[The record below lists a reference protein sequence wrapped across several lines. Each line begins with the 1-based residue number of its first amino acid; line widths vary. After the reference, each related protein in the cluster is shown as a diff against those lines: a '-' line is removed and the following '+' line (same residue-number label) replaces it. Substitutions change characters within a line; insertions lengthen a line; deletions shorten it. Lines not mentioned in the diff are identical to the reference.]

1 LYPSDDYLLFHM
13 SMLENDLLNCGDTAS
28 VSSTRKDGLLLVL
41 ALTTLI
47 AGTLLLYEPVI
58 HHGFINYDDGV
69 YVSGNPRVLAGLSWK
84 NVMWAFT
91 TTYFSNWHPL
101 TWLSYMLIGQFSKAD
116 PAGYHIA
123 NLLLHAVNAALLFLL
138 LYRGTGSLWR
148 SFIVAAMFAVHPLNV
163 ESVAWI
169 SEQKNLLSTMFW
181 LLSTLAYG
189 WYVLNPN
196 WKRYLT
202 VAGLFVLGLMAK
214 PIVVTLPFVFL
225 LLDYWPLQRMRFGQS
240 RDPNLQSKD
249 FFALVL
255 EKVPL
260 MMLSVASAVIT
271 VIAQKSGGAVKSA
284 NAYPFTVRL
293 ENALLAYAG
302 YIYKTFWPS
311 KLAIFYPHPGSSS
324 AAWKIA
330 LAAALLMLITWV
342 VLRFKQ
348 QRYLRVGWFFYLG
361 TLVPVIGL
369 IQIGNQAMADRYAYI
384 PLIGLFLMIVWSIS
398 EWVPATQVSKY
409 LLRGACFG
417 VLLALSWSTRIQL
430 GYWQDNIALFS
441 HALEVTSNN
450 ATAHVGLGSALAQTG
465 RLDEAARHFYS
476 ALMIKPND
484 EMAHFNLAAYRLYQG
499 DREGALQEFQVVLH
513 YTNSN
518 IVAANAHM
526 QMAAIYSQMG
536 DMEESKAHYREAI
549 QLDAMQY
556 RAYLNLGVHLYMEGD
571 LSGAISNLSHSLEI
585 IPTSAAYFYLGQALE
600 RENQLGEALTAY
612 RQAMKISSDPAEIQ
626 NRIDTILKKQK
637 TPEQE

>member
-1 LYPSDDYLLFHM
+1 M
-13 SMLENDLLNCGDTAS
+13 SMLENDLRNCGDPAS
-28 VSSTRKDGLLLVL
+28 VSSTRKDGLLFVL

-116 PAGYHIA
+116 PAGYHFA
-123 NLLLHAVNAALLFLL
+123 NLILHTVNAALLFLVL
-138 LYRGTGSLWR
+138 CRGTSSLWR
-148 SFIVAAMFAVHPLNV
+148 SFMVAAMFAVHPLNV

-181 LLSTLAYG
+181 LLSILAYG

-214 PIVVTLPFVFL
+214 PMVVTLPFVFL
-225 LLDYWPLQRMRFGQS
+225 LLDYWPLQRMRFGFGQS
-240 RDPNLQSKD
+240 RDTNPQSKD
-249 FFALVL
+249 FFALLL

-284 NAYPFTVRL
+284 TAYPFTVRL

-311 KLAIFYPHPGSSS
+311 KLAIFYPHPGSTS
-324 AAWKIA
+324 AAWKIV
-330 LAAALLMLITWV
+330 LAAALLMLITWL
-342 VLRFKQ
+342 VLRFKR

-409 LLRGACFG
+409 LLRGACVG

-450 ATAHVGLGSALAQTG
+450 ATAHVCLGSALAEKG
-465 RLDEAARHFYS
+465 RLDEAAYHFYS
-476 ALMIKPND
+476 ALVIKPND
-484 EMAHFNLAAYRLYQG
+484 EMAHFNLAAYRVYQG
-499 DREGALQEFQVVLH
+499 DREGALKEFQLALL
-513 YTNSN
+513 YTQSN
-518 IVAANAHM
+518 IAAANAHV

-536 DMEESKAHYREAI
+536 DMEKSKAHYREAI
-549 QLDAMQY
+549 QLDGMQY
-556 RAYLNLGVHLYMEGD
+556 RAYLNLGVHLYLEGD
-571 LSGAISNLSHSLEI
+571 LNGAISNLSHSLEI
-585 IPTSAAYFYLGQALE
+585 VPTSAAYFYLGQALE
-600 RENQLGEALTAY
+600 RENRLVEALTAY
-612 RQAMKISSDPAEIQ
+612 RQALQISSDSTEIQ
-626 NRIDTILKKQK
+626 NRIDAISRKQTT
-637 TPEQE
+637 TPQERNPSIPY